1 MDSSIIEIGSLLL
14 NDERHIEFSVG
25 CSLDDLLSLITSED
39 LEIVALRDCLW
50 LMAKLSQTHLSLFYD
65 NGRQILD
72 VLLDIVDDTDDSE
85 CQRHALRCISSF
97 TYDEELSKH
106 FHEPDRLQVLLNL
119 LGSRQDDVV
128 HLSLQALCNI
138 CIDDYCKGIVRE
150 CGGLTPIIRCLNSVD
165 RRIVHDSLRTLCNL
179 SLADENKRAIAVS
192 NGLVK
197 IVNCLKDADF
207 PIVRTALAALINLCT
222 DEHNDKILRK
232 YDVVP
237 LVAELAH
244 PNDDDDDTEDT
255 QKFAFRALCNLSS
268 IPKNVPIISSNGV
281 VQLACSNLMCQ
292 DVELVSYC
300 LATLTHLAIFKENA
314 QLIRECGGYTDVEIL
329 CKHDSQNL
337 SKYAQGCLTVLNRS
351 LDPNYEEIN
360 VPISDTEEE
369 SESSFDANVPEDV
382 DEVSQLK
389 RQIEELLQREE
400 IGLQRVAMLED
411 ELAKQF
417 EAAKAETQSFTQV
430 QKELE
435 AQTESLRLQLSEA
448 ALSLDMANQNEA
460 SLQHKLESL
469 KLEHSSNSNVNTSS
483 IESDRISQLEQELAS
498 TRIFVNELERKNES
512 INLELI
518 TTSQELSNTKA
529 KLSEE
534 ISNIKSSHLLEIT
547 ELERK
552 QSSELEAVRT
562 LYEEKV
568 RDLKNVIGELSHL
581 EAQGVEKVAMLQ
593 SDLSA
598 HVKIIQNDNQALLLA
613 QKDLETTRHQYKE
626 LQSQADDLR
635 RQLTDASLRL
645 QNAKSKEA
653 DLLSRIS
660 RLSSDLQAAR
670 KDGSETAE
678 ELAKRESKLVELEAE
693 LTATKDS
700 VVILQQEDD
709 SLQSTLVARESELST
724 LKSQLENA
732 IAKVHVQRM
741 AEVAEL
747 ERKQN
752 AELETIRN
760 SYESKIKDLRSTV
773 EELAQRE
780 AEGVQKV
787 SLLESELLRQLEAN
801 KHDNQVLL
809 LAQKDLETTRHHYK
823 EVLSQAND
831 LRRQLTDASL
841 RLQNAKSKEADLLSR
856 ISRLSSDLQAAR
868 KDGSETAEELA
879 KRESKL
885 VELEAEL
892 TATKDSVVILQ
903 QEDDSLQST
912 LVARESE
919 LSTLKSQLENAIAKV
934 HVQRMAEV
942 AELERK
948 QNAELET
955 IRNSYES
962 KIKDLRSTVEEL
974 AQREAEGVQKVSLL
988 ESELL
993 RQLEANKHDNQAL
1006 LLAQKDLE
1014 TTRHQ
1019 YKELQSQADDLRRQ
1033 LTDASLRLQNAKS
1046 KEADLLSRISRLSGD
1061 LQAARKDGS
1070 ETAEEL
1076 AKRESKLVEL
1086 EAELTA
1092 TKDSVVI
1099 FTTRR

>member
-1 MDSSIIEIGSLLL
+1 
-14 NDERHIEFSVG
+14 
-25 CSLDDLLSLITSED
+25 
-39 LEIVALRDCLW
+39 
-50 LMAKLSQTHLSLFYD
+50 
-65 NGRQILD
+65 
-72 VLLDIVDDTDDSE
+72 
-85 CQRHALRCISSF
+85 
-97 TYDEELSKH
+97 
-106 FHEPDRLQVLLNL
+106 
-119 LGSRQDDVV
+119 
-128 HLSLQALCNI
+128 
-138 CIDDYCKGIVRE
+138 
-150 CGGLTPIIRCLNSVD
+150 
-165 RRIVHDSLRTLCNL
+165 
-179 SLADENKRAIAVS
+179 
-192 NGLVK
+192 
-197 IVNCLKDADF
+197 
-207 PIVRTALAALINLCT
+207 
-222 DEHNDKILRK
+222 
-232 YDVVP
+232 
-237 LVAELAH
+237 
-244 PNDDDDDTEDT
+244 
-255 QKFAFRALCNLSS
+255 
-268 IPKNVPIISSNGV
+268 
-281 VQLACSNLMCQ
+281 
-292 DVELVSYC
+292 
-300 LATLTHLAIFKENA
+300 
-314 QLIRECGGYTDVEIL
+314 
-329 CKHDSQNL
+329 
-337 SKYAQGCLTVLNRS
+337 
-351 LDPNYEEIN
+351 
-360 VPISDTEEE
+360 
-369 SESSFDANVPEDV
+369 
-382 DEVSQLK
+382 
-389 RQIEELLQREE
+389 
-400 IGLQRVAMLED
+400 
-411 ELAKQF
+411 
-417 EAAKAETQSFTQV
+417 
-430 QKELE
+430 
-435 AQTESLRLQLSEA
+435 
-448 ALSLDMANQNEA
+448 
-460 SLQHKLESL
+460 
-469 KLEHSSNSNVNTSS
+469 
-483 IESDRISQLEQELAS
+483 
-498 TRIFVNELERKNES
+498 
-512 INLELI
+512 
-518 TTSQELSNTKA
+518 
-529 KLSEE
+529 
-534 ISNIKSSHLLEIT
+534 
-547 ELERK
+547 
-552 QSSELEAVRT
+552 
-562 LYEEKV
+562 
-568 RDLKNVIGELSHL
+568 
-581 EAQGVEKVAMLQ
+581 
-593 SDLSA
+593 
-598 HVKIIQNDNQALLLA
+598 
-613 QKDLETTRHQYKE
+613 
-626 LQSQADDLR
+626 
-635 RQLTDASLRL
+635 
-645 QNAKSKEA
+645 
-653 DLLSRIS
+653 
-660 RLSSDLQAAR
+660 
-670 KDGSETAE
+670 
-678 ELAKRESKLVELEAE
+678 
-693 LTATKDS
+693 
-700 VVILQQEDD
+700 
-709 SLQSTLVARESELST
+709 
-724 LKSQLENA
+724 
-732 IAKVHVQRM
+732 M

-801 KHDNQVLL
+801 KHDNQALL
-809 LAQKDLETTRHHYK
+809 LAQKDLETTRHQYK
-823 EVLSQAND
+823 ELQSQADD

-1099 FTTRR
+1099 LQQEDDSLQSTLVARESELSTLKSQLENAIARVAELERKQNAELETIRNSYESKIKDLRSTVEELAQREAEGVQKVSLLESELLRQLEANKHDNQALLLAQKDLETTRHQYKELQSQADDLRRQLTDASLRLQNAKSKEADLLSRISRLSGDLQAARKDGSETAEELAKRESKLVELEAELTATKDSVVILQQEDDSLQSTLVARESELSTLKSQLENAIARVNEQRLAEVAELERKQNAELETIRNSYESKIKDLRSTVEELAQREAEGVQKVSLLDLKPDDLRRQLTDASLRLQNAKSKEADLLSRISRLSSDLQAARKDGSETAEELAKRESKLVELEAELTATKDSVVILQQEDDSLQSTLVARESELSTLKSQLENAIARVNEQRLAEVAELERKQNAELETIRNSYESKIKDLRSTVEELAQREAEGVQKVSLLESELLRQLEANKHDNQALLLAQKDLETTRHQYKELQSQADDLRRQLTDASLRLQNAKSKEADLLSRISRLSSDLQAARKDGSETAEELAKRESKTCRIRS